1 MRRVR
6 IASRRRSVGAI
17 DEVGSTTHAVG
28 NHARLPDHEC
38 PADDALRDSL
48 GCVRPRAPRWLALLL
63 VVLVSASLPA
73 QQDSSSTLST
83 EGSTQI
89 FDPRFK
95 LIPTKNLWT
104 FLLLDPNNGRVWQV
118 HYALKDSEFS
128 GQLPVNE
135 SELAVPPFAHH
146 GRFELRE
153 TQNIFNFLLVDLEDG
168 RVWQLQWSNDD
179 EKRGIVRILANAFP

>member
-1 MRRVR
+1 MQSEIMRVYR
-6 IASRRRSVGAI
+6 
-17 DEVGSTTHAVG
+17 
-28 NHARLPDHEC
+28 DHEC

-48 GCVRPRAPRWLALLL
+48 GCVRPRAPAGSPSCSSFWCLR
-63 VVLVSASLPA
+63 VCPPNK
-73 QQDSSSTLST
+73 DSSSTLST

-104 FLLLDPNNGRVWQV
+104 FLLLDSNNGRVWQV

>member
-1 MRRVR
+1 M
-6 IASRRRSVGAI
+6 
-17 DEVGSTTHAVG
+17 
-28 NHARLPDHEC
+28 
-38 PADDALRDSL
+38 
-48 GCVRPRAPRWLALLL
+48 
-63 VVLVSASLPA
+63 
-73 QQDSSSTLST
+73 
-83 EGSTQI
+83 
-89 FDPRFK
+89 
-95 LIPTKNLWT
+95 
-104 FLLLDPNNGRVWQV
+104 LLDSNNGRVWQV